1 MRRNVWNSRRIFCV
15 LCGIIA
21 KLFMGK
27 RELERF
33 GAMERVKAG
42 EMTLVEAAVRLGV
55 SYRQGKRIYKRY
67 REKGAAGLP
76 HGNQGRVSNNRI
88 GGAKGRAIP
97 TAAAARGENA
107 LGSWYSTTAAPTSG
121 SKTAAPPAA

>member
-1 MRRNVWNSRRIFCV
+1 MVE
-15 LCGIIA
+15 

-55 SYRQGKRIYKRY
+55 SYRQTKRNF
-67 REKGAAGLP
+67 L
-76 HGNQGRVSNNRI
+76 GRC
-88 GGAKGRAIP
+88 
-97 TAAAARGENA
+97 
-107 LGSWYSTTAAPTSG
+107 
-121 SKTAAPPAA
+121 PPFTITPV